1 MEDLITYSD
10 LQKIISYSKDS
21 IIKINLPLNIT
32 QKQVE
37 QKQVVAVC
45 IIESV
50 ITHLNNRKLLT
61 NLVKLDY
68 TDVSSS
74 YEPDIE
80 PLEPRKE

>member
-1 MEDLITYSD
+1 MEVLITYSD
-10 LQKIISYSKDS
+10 LQKIMSSAKDNMS
-21 IIKINLPLNIT
+21 RLNLPLNIT
-32 QKQVE
+32 QKEVE

-50 ITHLNNRKLLT
+50 LTHLNRKNLLT
-61 NLVKLDY
+61 SLVNFDY
-68 TDVSSS
+68 TDLSSA